1 MSEPPSRQTDN
12 RHADRRRVEVMDTTL
27 RDGEQTPEVAYT
39 PEEKLQLARAL
50 LADVGVDRIE
60 IAGTR
65 VSEGE
70 REAARK
76 ICRWAKRAGMLR
88 RIEMLGYCDGNKS
101 VDWLHETGGRVLN
114 LLVKGSEHHCATQLR
129 MAPEQHRKKV
139 AETLVYARKR
149 RVRTNVYLE
158 DWSSGVVDS
167 PDYVFAMLRAL
178 GEHRVDRV
186 FLADTLGTQAPRD
199 VRRGID
205 LMVAS
210 FPDVHFEYHC
220 HNDYGFSTANV
231 LAAVETGARGVHTSV
246 NGLGE
251 RAGNARLSESV
262 AALHDHGPFITGVN
276 ESRLVGVSRLVE
288 IFSGKEVATN
298 TPIVGQDV
306 FTQTA
311 GIHADGDA
319 KGDLYESRLVP
330 ARFGR
335 KRRYALGKLSGKA
348 SLDQNLA
355 QLGIELEE
363 KERDLVLARIV
374 SLGDKKHTV
383 VPEDLRFIIAD
394 VLKTPREHLLR
405 IEHYDVSVG
414 SDRSPEASVELAFR
428 GDTVSAKASGDGG
441 YDAFMNALKKAARK
455 FGLVVPK
462 LQDFRVR
469 IPPGGRTSAL
479 VETLITWQGRPGE
492 ESFSTLAV
500 DSDQLAAAVIAT
512 EKMLNVVA
520 ARSQET

>member
-1 MSEPPSRQTDN
+1 MSESQR
-12 RHADRRRVEVMDTTL
+12 RHIEVMDTTL
-27 RDGEQTPEVAYT
+27 RDGEQTPEIAYT
-39 PEEKLQLARAL
+39 PEEKLQLARTL

-88 RIEMLGYCDGNKS
+88 RIEMLGYCDGTKS

-114 LLVKGSEHHCATQLR
+114 LLVKGSEHHCTTQLR
-129 MAPEQHRKKV
+129 MSPEQHRKKV

-167 PDYVFAMLRAL
+167 PDYVFALLRAL
-178 GEHRVDRV
+178 GEHRVDRA
-186 FLADTLGTQAPRD
+186 FLADTLGIQAPRD
-199 VRRGID
+199 VARGID

-220 HNDYGFSTANV
+220 HNDYGLSTANV
-231 LAAVETGARGVHTSV
+231 LAAVGAGARGVHTSV

-251 RAGNARLSESV
+251 RAGNARLSEAV
-262 AALHDHGPFITGVN
+262 AALHDHGPYETNVN

-288 IFSGKEVATN
+288 IFSGKEVAAN
-298 TPIVGQDV
+298 TPIVGRDV

-330 ARFGR
+330 VRFGR
-335 KRRYALGKLSGKA
+335 RRRYALGKLSGKA

-355 QLGIELEE
+355 QLGIELDD
-363 KERDLVLARIV
+363 KERDLVLQRIV
-374 SLGDKKHTV
+374 ELGDKKHTV

-394 VLKTPREHLLR
+394 VLKTPREHLVQVER
-405 IEHYDVSVG
+405 YDVAVA
-414 SDRSPEASVELAFR
+414 SDRLPEATVEVAYQGER
-428 GDTVSAKASGDGG
+428 ASARASGDGG
-441 YDAFMNALKKAARK
+441 YDAFMNALKKAVKR
-455 FGLVVPK
+455 FGLEVPR

-479 VETLITWQGRPGE
+479 VETLITWRGE
-492 ESFSTLAV
+492 AGEDAFSTIGV

-512 EKMLNVVA
+512 EKMLNAVA
-520 ARSQET
+520 ARSQES